1 MRVDIHPEEY
11 CVLNSTNKDV
21 VDLSIIDLK
30 YCYSLLEQ
38 FNIKNKTLILH
49 VGGSTFGKKQGLARF
64 INNYKKLPKQ
74 IQEAIA
80 VENDDKIY
88 NIDDYA
94 SCICELFY
102 NAVKDDDLD
111 KVIKISYNVGEW
123 GDYKGEE
130 AREQFEDAMQQWVE
144 ENPYK
149 AERIDDYFR
158 KHRDVIPK

>member
-1 MRVDIHPEEY
+1 MGF
-11 CVLNSTNKDV
+11 KDGFKLGYKHGIKFSLILCIILL
-21 VDLSIIDLK
+21 LSITVFSI
-30 YCYSLLEQ
+30 S
-38 FNIKNKTLILH
+38 I
-49 VGGSTFGKKQGLARF
+49 SA
-64 INNYKKLPKQ
+64 KLW
-74 IQEAIA
+74 ICG
-80 VENDDKIY
+80 KIY

-102 NAVKDDDLD
+102 DAVKDDDLD

-123 GDYKGEE
+123 GDDKGEE
-130 AREQFEDAMQQWVE
+130 AREQFEDAMQQWAE

>member
-1 MRVDIHPEEY
+1 M
-11 CVLNSTNKDV
+11 
-21 VDLSIIDLK
+21 SITVFSI
-30 YCYSLLEQ
+30 S
-38 FNIKNKTLILH
+38 I
-49 VGGSTFGKKQGLARF
+49 SA
-64 INNYKKLPKQ
+64 KLW
-74 IQEAIA
+74 ICG
-80 VENDDKIY
+80 KIY

-102 NAVKDDDLD
+102 DAVKDDDLD

-123 GDYKGEE
+123 GDDKGEE
-130 AREQFEDAMQQWVE
+130 EREQFEDAMQQWVE

>member
-1 MRVDIHPEEY
+1 MGCY
-11 CVLNSTNKDV
+11 
-21 VDLSIIDLK
+21 ID
-30 YCYSLLEQ
+30 S
-38 FNIKNKTLILH
+38 F
-49 VGGSTFGKKQGLARF
+49 KQGLKQGLKIGLIFDLVIF
-64 INNYKKLPKQ
+64 IVLLLSITIFSISISAKLW
-74 IQEAIA
+74 ICG
-80 VENDDKIY
+80 KIY